1 MHVIRRAL
9 IFAIAWL
16 LAPAAT
22 VSGKVT
28 AGKGRNP
35 NMTCR
40 CCATCIPRCRLTWW
54 SLRMHF
60 TKGAFLNAISEG
72 GLGSIITHGGPPLNK
87 SAEMPPYGATLTKAQ
102 IEALIDYTRAVAI
115 RRIDR
120 RV

>member
-28 AGKGRNP
+28 AGKGGNP

-40 CCATCIPRCRLTWW
+40 CCATCIPRCRLTWR

-60 TKGAFLNAISEG
+60 PKGAFLNAISEEG
-72 GLGSIITHGGPPLNK
+72 FGSIITHGRPPLNK
-87 SAEMPPYGATLTKAQ
+87 SAEMPPYGAALTKAQ

-115 RRIDR
+115 RRSDR